1 MDANVLST
9 LNATLN
15 YVPTIIVLQTVQQC
29 KHIHM
34 QMAVHAQ
41 KLLTVS
47 QILAQLMELVSLIVA
62 QVKLKGHI
70 LLVVIVVIA
79 QNVLHNIVLL

>member
-15 YVPTIIVLQTVQQC
+15 YVQTIIVLQTVQQY
-29 KHIHM
+29 KHLHM